1 MIRDQETL
9 DQLVSLIDRFVSERL
24 VPRENELAESE
35 KLPDDV
41 LTEMKELGL
50 FGLTIP
56 EEYGGLDYGRGNSSS
71 NIARSNFTGVSIDHG
86 DQ

>member
-50 FGLTIP
+50 FGLTIQKNTA
-56 EEYGGLDYGRGNSSS
+56 GW
-71 NIARSNFTGVSIDHG
+71 A
-86 DQ
+86 

>member
-9 DQLVSLIDRFVSERL
+9 DQLVSLIERFVSERL
-24 VPRENELAESE
+24 VPRENELAESG

-56 EEYGGLDYGRGNSSS
+56 EEYGGLSLPISAGSAILETLWIYMAN
-71 NIARSNFTGVSIDHG
+71 
-86 DQ
+86 